1 MPSNRKTSYALCSVA
16 WPLSRPFGSNAAEGA
31 ARIVLLQESFDLR
44 SKDRWA
50 LVETK
55 DFMVDI
61 YAAVNFLRE
70 QCRRENAA
78 EVQRHDDIVSWHRPQ
93 RVARDVEVA
102 AKHGPDGRTIDHEHR
117 FIAEP

>member
-1 MPSNRKTSYALCSVA
+1 M
-16 WPLSRPFGSNAAEGA
+16 
-31 ARIVLLQESFDLR
+31 LLQESFDLR
-44 SKDRWA
+44 SKDRCA

-55 DFMVDI
+55 DFMLDI

-102 AKHGPDGRTIDHEHR
+102 TEHRPHRRTVDHEHA
-117 FIAEP
+117 FVAEPVIDPVSVIAVE